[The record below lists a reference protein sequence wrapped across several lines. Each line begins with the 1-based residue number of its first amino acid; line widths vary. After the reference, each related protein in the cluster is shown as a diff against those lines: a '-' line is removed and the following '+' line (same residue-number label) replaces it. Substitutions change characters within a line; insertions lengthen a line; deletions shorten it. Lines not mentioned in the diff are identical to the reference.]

1 MLTTGGRRERNNKDK
16 ARGTFFYF
24 VSRLKV
30 DTDADLGFLFIC
42 SLFINNM
49 LNLFGVGCV
58 GFFGQF
64 LINVC
69 LRRCVSVCV
78 LIFLSAQKAVS
89 HPVSCSSAGSSMPSP
104 LFHPEIMDHD
114 AVVSAQQ
121 TGVALSGEPEPESRD
136 EEHQDALRFA
146 LDQFSLMTMDKVDSL
161 DGTTTTGS
169 GSENCNG
176 SGAGG
181 GGGGGYV
188 DLPLLDHP
196 GGSRGSPS
204 SCSPSPEYYGSGGYH
219 MAPHTHAVLGDQS
232 AALCN
237 RKRSVNM
244 TECVPVPS
252 SEHVA
257 EIVGRQGG
265 FTSPVQPL

>member
-1 MLTTGGRRERNNKDK
+1 
-16 ARGTFFYF
+16 
-24 VSRLKV
+24 
-30 DTDADLGFLFIC
+30 
-42 SLFINNM
+42 
-49 LNLFGVGCV
+49 
-58 GFFGQF
+58 
-64 LINVC
+64 
-69 LRRCVSVCV
+69 
-78 LIFLSAQKAVS
+78 
-89 HPVSCSSAGSSMPSP
+89 MPSP

-121 TGVALSGEPEPESRD
+121 TGVALPGEPEPESRD
-136 EEHQDALRFA
+136 EEHQEALRFA
-146 LDQFSLMTMDKVDSL
+146 IDQFSLMALDKVDSL
-161 DGTTTTGS
+161 DGTTTVTV
-169 GSENCNG
+169 SENCNG
-176 SGAGG
+176 GG
-181 GGGGGYV
+181 VGGGYV

-204 SCSPSPEYYGSGGYH
+204 SCSPSPEYYGTGGFH

-265 FTSPVQPL
+265 FSIISILCECTDHVQASLCLF

>member
-1 MLTTGGRRERNNKDK
+1 
-16 ARGTFFYF
+16 
-24 VSRLKV
+24 
-30 DTDADLGFLFIC
+30 
-42 SLFINNM
+42 
-49 LNLFGVGCV
+49 
-58 GFFGQF
+58 
-64 LINVC
+64 
-69 LRRCVSVCV
+69 
-78 LIFLSAQKAVS
+78 
-89 HPVSCSSAGSSMPSP
+89 MPSP

-121 TGVALSGEPEPESRD
+121 TGVALPGEPEPESRD
-136 EEHQDALRFA
+136 EEHQEALRFA
-146 LDQFSLMTMDKVDSL
+146 IDQFSLMALDKVDSL
-161 DGTTTTGS
+161 DGTTTVS
-169 GSENCNG
+169 VSENCNG
-176 SGAGG
+176 VGG
-181 GGGGGYV
+181 GVGGSGYV

-204 SCSPSPEYYGSGGYH
+204 SCSPSPEYYGTGGYH
-219 MAPHTHAVLGDQS
+219 MAPHTHPVLGDQN

-265 FTSPVQPL
+265 LSDHFQPL